1 MLRNA
6 KSDPSFCLELYL
18 LLLKPFPLD
27 IITRFRRSISEG
39 VLFTLSTLRRISD
52 GFVLIL
58 NSFDMVVVCEKKDFI
73 FSEPKTQK
81 PQI

>member
-1 MLRNA
+1 MLLNER
-6 KSDPSFCLELYL
+6 SDPSFCLELYL

-52 GFVLIL
+52 GFILIL
-58 NSFDMVVVCEKKDFI
+58 NSFDMVVVVYDKKKDLFL
-73 FSEPKTQK
+73 
-81 PQI
+81 